1 MLDVVKKDCPLTVA
15 DVIWLDA
22 SGLVAI
28 DNANDFA
35 SLLIFAIAIASSL
48 ID

>member
-1 MLDVVKKDCPLTVA
+1 MLDVVEKDWPLTVA
-15 DVIWLDA
+15 EVIWFDA

-28 DNANDFA
+28 DKAKVFA
-35 SLLIFAIAIASSL
+35 SPLIFAIAIASSL